1 MNVINVRKITSP
13 EVNSVFKQIVRRD
26 KVGLEAHLKDVLM
39 DKINWPFG
47 NNLLYKP
54 VSQSKS

>member
-1 MNVINVRKITSP
+1 MKLAQFILGMNVINVRKIPSR

-39 DKINWPFG
+39 DKIN
-47 NNLLYKP
+47 
-54 VSQSKS
+54 